1 MKIDYDLIGIGAGPF
16 HLSLAAMLEKLP
28 DTKAM
33 FLEQKQEFRWHP
45 EIIFDDAD
53 MQTAFYK
60 DLVTPVDPT
69 SRHSYLNFLVEHGL
83 FYAFMNTGRR
93 VITRKEFEIYG
104 KWVASRLENL
114 SFNSPVSEVSFDG
127 KKFILHSNGSK
138 LSSRHLSVA
147 TGTVPHVPES
157 TKAYLGDKVFHA
169 KSGQLAS
176 IDMTGKRVVIV
187 GGGQTGVEIFRN
199 ALHFKWGRPE
209 SLKIISRRQNLQ
221 PLDESPFTNDY
232 FTPSYGEEFFSIDPV
247 TKEQIV
253 ASQKLA
259 SDGNTPAYLELL
271 YKDLYFRKYVDKDP
285 MNLDI
290 LPMRN
295 LTDLNKNENGS
306 YSLILKNNFLHEEE
320 VVEGDIVILATG
332 LQTKLPDAIE
342 GIRHLLEL
350 DEKGRPILS
359 RSFQVRWQ
367 GPETNKIFA
376 LNMSRH
382 QHGIAEPQTSLMAW
396 RSAMIINDL
405 VGTDFYNTRTAP
417 AFIKYGKN

>member
-1 MKIDYDLIGIGAGPF
+1 MNNEFDLIGIGAGPF

-28 DTKAM
+28 ATKAL
-33 FLEQKQEFRWHP
+33 FLEQKAEFRWHP

-53 MQTAFYK
+53 MQTSFYK

-69 SRHSYLNFLVEHGL
+69 NRHSYMNFLVEHGL

-93 VITRKEFEIYG
+93 NITRKEFEIYG
-104 KWVASRLENL
+104 RWVASRLENL
-114 SFNSPVSEVSFDG
+114 SFDSPVKNVTFDG
-127 KKFILHSNGSK
+127 KKFSLQTDKANI
-138 LSSRHLSVA
+138 SSTHLSVA
-147 TGTVPHVPES
+147 TGSVPYLPECAKTS
-157 TKAYLGDKVFHA
+157 LCDQVFHA
-169 KSGQLAS
+169 KSGKLSQ
-176 IDMTGKRVVIV
+176 IDMTGKRVLII

-209 SLKIISRRQNLQ
+209 SLRIISRRQNLQ

-232 FTPSYGEEFFSIDPV
+232 FTPSYGDEFFTLDRE

-295 LTDLNKNENGS
+295 LTDIKKNEDGS
-306 YSLILKNNFLHEEE
+306 FSMVLMNNFLHEQE
-320 VVEGDIVILATG
+320 VIEGDIVILATG
-332 LQTKLPDAIE
+332 LQSKLPDAIQ

-350 DEKGRPILS
+350 DEKGRPVLS
-359 RSFQVRWQ
+359 KSFQVKWN
-367 GPETNKIFA
+367 GPNTNKIYA

-405 VGTDFYNTRTAP
+405 VGTEFYNTRSAP
-417 AFIKYGKN
+417 AFIKYGK